1 MNTRNQLVVK
11 MYKWQ
16 GLKYGGYV
24 GLFMGLISCFF
35 EPELFGPIYIT
46 MPLMMAGCAIVISVL
61 GFLFFPLLKSS
72 FVSTE
77 GEPTDQEIMD
87 FCSERSS
94 FWGGSAETS
103 VGGSGYGSGDGGSGS
118 D

>member
-1 MNTRNQLVVK
+1 MNTRNQFVVK

-16 GLKYGGYV
+16 GLKYGGSV
-24 GLFMGLISCFF
+24 GLFVGLITCFF
-35 EPELFGPIYIT
+35 EPELFGQIYIT
-46 MPLMMAGCAIVISVL
+46 MPIMMAGCAIVVSVL

-77 GEPTDQEIMD
+77 GEPSDQEIMD
-87 FCSERSS
+87 FYSEKGS
-94 FWGGSAETS
+94 FWRGTAETS
-103 VGGSGYGSGDGGSGS
+103 VGGSDYGSGDGGSGS